1 MICDPRLDLQIN
13 SASGSLEH
21 NWSTVENL
29 CSNTTQE
36 TKKALNNQGL
46 KRVALVGVT

>member
-1 MICDPRLDLQIN
+1 MPCDPRQDLQIN
-13 SASGSLEH
+13 GTSGSLEH

-29 CSNTTQE
+29 YSNATQK

-46 KRVALVGVT
+46 NWVFLVGVT